1 MPNSTLR
8 SNYVSSH
15 FSILKV
21 IIFDDLVLSLPR
33 ALHQPSMDGIV
44 DDVISFRK
52 CAVKYNARSYL
63 SLLALTTPKP
73 FDIKRQVTTTCYVS
87 IFWILL

>member
-8 SNYVSSH
+8 SNYVGSH

-33 ALHQPSMDGIV
+33 ALHQPSMDGPNNTIP
-44 DDVISFRK
+44 
-52 CAVKYNARSYL
+52 YNEA
-63 SLLALTTPKP
+63 
-73 FDIKRQVTTTCYVS
+73 
-87 IFWILL
+87 